1 MLQVVLPGG
10 FDVSISTF
18 LRRADNAVQDTK
30 ASVTTGV
37 LLSVIAIVTAA
48 VALIVAVV
56 RR

>member
-1 MLQVVLPGG
+1 
-10 FDVSISTF
+10 VSIKTF

-37 LLSVIAIVTAA
+37 LLSVLALVTAA
-48 VALIVAVV
+48 VAMLIAVV